1 MSFRRCEQW
10 RFVTSS
16 IIQTILSVSELH
28 RFNLAR
34 LADYHR
40 RSGITPCPEDISIQ
54 LFYCLHYSTVGKECK
69 YFLQE
74 RFDSSAPGA
83 YNGGHHRKEA
93 PPCPSAKTP
102 AASPATGN
110 TSCPGAATRTTPA
123 AASCSSSSSTPWTPS
138 TPPASATSSAA
149 WPTAATCI
157 FRRCALSAPA
167 APGGHDRGGHPLRRP
182 GRPLAAG
189 AARTL
194 RLRPAPVR
202 LSDARAGGLH
212 PRVHD
217 APQPLHG
224 RCLAHPHRG
233 I

>member
-69 YFLQE
+69 HFLQE

-157 FRRCALSAPA
+157 FSTLRAICACSTRRS
-167 APGGHDRGGHPLRRP
+167 RSRRP
-182 GRPLAAG
+182 SPS
-189 AARTL
+189 
-194 RLRPAPVR
+194 PAKPT
-202 LSDARAGGLH
+202 AGGRSCASAT
-212 PRVHD
+212 PTTCASATIRRSCRRPTPPG
-217 APQPLHG
+217 A
-224 RCLAHPHRG
+224 
-233 I
+233 

>member
-40 RSGITPCPEDISIQ
+40 RSGITPCPKTSRFSCFTVCIIAQWEKNA
-54 LFYCLHYSTVGKECK
+54 ST
-69 YFLQE
+69 FLQE

-157 FRRCALSAPA
+157 FSTLHAICACSTRRS
-167 APGGHDRGGHPLRRP
+167 RSRRP
-182 GRPLAAG
+182 SPSPARP
-189 AARTL
+189 T
-194 RLRPAPVR
+194 
-202 LSDARAGGLH
+202 AGGRSCASAT
-212 PRVHD
+212 PTTCASATIRRSCRRPTPPG
-217 APQPLHG
+217 A
-224 RCLAHPHRG
+224 
-233 I
+233 

>member
-1 MSFRRCEQW
+1 MSFRRCELW
-10 RFVTSS
+10 RSVTSS

-54 LFYCLHYSTVGKECK
+54 LFYCLHYSTVFPECK
-69 YFLQE
+69 HFFRKGLTAALRARTMEATPE
-74 RFDSSAPGA
+74 R
-83 YNGGHHRKEA
+83 RL

-110 TSCPGAATRTTPA
+110 TSCPGAAMRMTPA
-123 AASCSSSSSTPWTPS
+123 AASCSSSSLTPWTPS
-138 TPPASATSSAA
+138 TPPVSATSSAA

-157 FRRCALSAPA
+157 FRCRTLSAPA
-167 APGGHDRGGHPLRRP
+167 APGGHDRGGHPLLRP

-189 AARTL
+189 AARAL

-202 LSDARAGGLH
+202 LSDARTGDVH

-233 I
+233 V